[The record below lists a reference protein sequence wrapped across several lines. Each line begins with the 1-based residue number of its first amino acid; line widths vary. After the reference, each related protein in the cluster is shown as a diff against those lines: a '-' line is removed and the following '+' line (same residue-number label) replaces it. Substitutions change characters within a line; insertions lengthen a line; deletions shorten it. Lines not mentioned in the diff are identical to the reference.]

1 MKVKVKLFAT
11 LRQDR
16 FAEQEFEVENGTDV
30 DFLLQKFNLK
40 REEVPIIFINGRHAD
55 FDAVL
60 RENDDIAFFPP
71 IGGG

>member
-16 FAEQEFEVENGTDV
+16 FSEKEFEVADGSGV

-40 REEVPIIFINGRHAD
+40 HEEVPIIFINGRHAD
-55 FDAVL
+55 FDTL
-60 RENDDIAFFPP
+60 LGENDDIAFFPP